1 MRNRVRPKNTEPRV
15 RLNVNVY
22 PSTKAKLDVIRGEY
36 SMASA
41 IEAIL
46 LDFIFDLEEIEKIAD
61 QDIDAEGVEA

>member
-1 MRNRVRPKNTEPRV
+1 MRNRVRPKNTEQRV
-15 RLNVNVY
+15 RLNVSVY

-46 LDFIFDLEEIEKIAD
+46 LDFIFD
-61 QDIDAEGVEA
+61 